1 MGSGRSLFMAL
12 IAPSLFA
19 ADFAR
24 LGEALEN
31 IKAAGA
37 SMVHVDVCDGHFA
50 PGITAGQPV
59 IKGLRRATDL
69 VLDVHLL
76 VERPERY
83 AAEFV
88 EAGADWVS
96 VHPEA
101 TTNLHRVLEM
111 IRACGAKA
119 GAALNPSTPVEALTE
134 ALGQLDFLTILA
146 ADPSLEKETFIPAS
160 LEKLRAAARVRDE
173 RRRSFA
179 IQVEG
184 GVTLDR
190 AEDLIRAGA
199 DILVAGSDIFDNENP
214 KARLADWIRLAAT
227 TRETTRV

>member
-1 MGSGRSLFMAL
+1 MVL

-24 LGEALEN
+24 LGEALDL

-37 SMVHVDVCDGHFA
+37 PMVHLNVCDGHFA

-59 IKGLRRATDL
+59 IKSIRKASDL

-88 EAGADWVS
+88 AAGADRVS
-96 VHPEA
+96 IHPEA
-101 TTNLHRVLEM
+101 TPNLHRVLET
-111 IRACGAKA
+111 IRGRGAKA
-119 GAALNPSTPVEALTE
+119 GAALNPGTPVDAVADVLDE
-134 ALGQLDFLTILA
+134 LDFLLILS
-146 ADPSLEKETFIPAS
+146 ADPGDKEGAFIS
-160 LEKLRAAARVRDE
+160 QSMQKVRAAARMREE
-173 RRRSFA
+173 RRLKFA
-179 IQVEG
+179 IQVDG

-190 AEDLIRAGA
+190 VENLIRAGA
-199 DILVAGSDIFDNENP
+199 DILVAGFAIFHNENP
-214 KARLADWIRLAAT
+214 KARLAEWIRVAAAT
-227 TRETTRV
+227 GQTSTA